1 MMCVVLI
8 SVIFCSYIIIIIIII
23 IIIPKTKGWKV

>member
-23 IIIPKTKGWKV
+23 IIPKTKGWKV